1 MKGIN
6 KLFWWFG
13 MPVALLAP
21 VLPGVAAAQL
31 PVTATQQASPVAM
44 AYSSP
49 AVAQL
54 PVVATQYASPVAM
67 AYSSPVV
74 AQLPVVATQHT
85 PAAAQHT
92 TSAAA
97 QRLPT
102 PAQVAWQQAGFGVVF
117 HYDLH
122 VFDGKPYN
130 QTANRITPVP
140 DYNIFNPSQLNTDQW
155 ISTAKAAGAKFA
167 ILTVTHETGFA
178 LYQSDVNPYCLKA
191 VKWKDGKGDIVA
203 DFIRSCRKYGIQPG
217 LYIGIRWNALM
228 GVHDFKVQGTDS
240 VFRQQRQQHYNRMCE
255 GMVKELCTRYGPLF
269 EIWFD
274 GGASDLQD
282 DAPDVLSVVE
292 KYQPNC
298 LFYWSEQRSDARWGG
313 SESGTV
319 SYPCWSSF
327 PYPSMLTR
335 KYPAIAANHFQLA
348 KTGDPNGRYW
358 LPTMADAPL
367 RGYNGR
373 HEWFWEPNDE
383 AHIYPLAD
391 LVKMYYHSV
400 GRNAT
405 LLLGLTPDT
414 AGLLPAP
421 DVARLQA
428 FGATIRE
435 RFEAPVQTSPSLRLS
450 FPEKKQVNQVTISED
465 ITQGERIRQYT
476 LQAKVNGR
484 WKDLY
489 QGTAV
494 GNMRIITFPAV
505 QATALQLQVQESTNT
520 PLIRSFSAYNISG
533 EPIEN

>member
-1 MKGIN
+1 MKVIN
-6 KLFWWFG
+6 RLLWLLV
-13 MPVALLAP
+13 MIIPVPLLAQ
-21 VLPGVAAAQL
+21 VLTGAAAAQL
-31 PVTATQQASPVAM
+31 PLAATRNLPLAAVAYQSSAVAQHLVPASVEQQSSVAM
-44 AYSSP
+44 QQLVLVAVRQPLPLAGQYSSP
-49 AVAQL
+49 AAAPHL
-54 PVVATQYASPVAM
+54 PT
-67 AYSSPVV
+67 
-74 AQLPVVATQHT
+74 
-85 PAAAQHT
+85 
-92 TSAAA
+92 
-97 QRLPT
+97 PT
-102 PAQVAWQQAGFGVVF
+102 PAQLAWQQAGFGVVF

-130 QTANRITPVP
+130 QTANRITPIP

-191 VKWKDGKGDIVA
+191 VKWKEGKGDIVA
-203 DFIRSCRKYGIQPG
+203 DFIRSCRKYDIQPG
-217 LYIGIRWNALM
+217 LYIGIRWNAFL
-228 GVHDFKVQGTDS
+228 GVHDFKVQGGDS
-240 VFRQQRQQHYNRMCE
+240 LFRQQRQQYYNRMCE

-274 GGASDLQD
+274 GGASDLKD
-282 DAPDVLSVVE
+282 GAPDVLPIVE

-313 SESGTV
+313 SETGTV
-319 SYPCWSSF
+319 SYPCWSAF
-327 PYPSMLTR
+327 PYPSMLTS
-335 KYPAIAANHFQLA
+335 KYPAIAANRFQLA

-358 LPTMADAPL
+358 LPAMADAPL

-373 HEWFWEPNDE
+373 HEWFWEPGDE

-405 LLLGLTPDT
+405 LLLGLIPDT

-428 FGATIRE
+428 LGAELKE
-435 RFEAPVQTSPSLRLS
+435 RFDAPVQTSPSLRLS
-450 FPEKKQVNQVTISED
+450 FPKKRQVNQVTIRED
-465 ITQGERIRQYT
+465 ITQGERIRKYT

-494 GNMRIITFPAV
+494 GNMRIITFPAL
-505 QATALQLQVQESTNT
+505 QTTALQLQVQESTNM